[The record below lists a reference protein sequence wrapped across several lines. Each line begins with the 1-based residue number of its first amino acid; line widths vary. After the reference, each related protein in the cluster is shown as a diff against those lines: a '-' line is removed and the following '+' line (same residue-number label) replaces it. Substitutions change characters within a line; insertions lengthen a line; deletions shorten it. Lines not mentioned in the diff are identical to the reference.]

1 MNKTSLHDTDG
12 DGLIENSGFA
22 DQTYDAWPVKGPR
35 YAFVTLFS
43 PTVTSDL
50 PFVRKAKLRSAHEP
64 SGPQCNW
71 VYAGFLDVFVRDSS
85 YPVMEKSTM
94 RITCLWQKKTVQWPH
109 QGWNVHVWAPS
120 PACFYRVSHFV
131 LFNSWV
137 STHDTWSWT
146 TKFRYIQRY
155 ISLHSSRYVHGV

>member
-71 VYAGFLDVFVRDSS
+71 VYAGFLDIFVRDSS

-120 PACFYRVSHFV
+120 PARFYRVSHFV

-146 TKFRYIQRY
+146 AKFRYIQRY
-155 ISLHSSRYVHGV
+155 ISLHSSRYVYGV